1 MSASPATD
9 LAGRD
14 NFYDTLEAGR
24 IDDGVTVEDIRR
36 NIAAGE
42 SFVINCTTSAGEDLV
57 MWLGSS
63 VLGVNYLIVK
73 IVATAIVMVYNF
85 VTRKIFLDGDTGAV
99 LE

>member
-42 SFVINCTTSAGEDLV
+42 SFVINCTTTPARI
-57 MWLGSS
+57 SS
-63 VLGVNYLIVK
+63 CPSRRSQVPSG
-73 IVATAIVMVYNF
+73 
-85 VTRKIFLDGDTGAV
+85 RSS
-99 LE
+99 

>member
-1 MSASPATD
+1 MNARGYYIVSASPATD

-42 SFVINCTTSAGEDLV
+42 R
-57 MWLGSS
+57 SS
-63 VLGVNYLIVK
+63 IARRAPARISSCPSRRSQVPSG
-73 IVATAIVMVYNF
+73 
-85 VTRKIFLDGDTGAV
+85 RSS
-99 LE
+99 